1 MDELIE
7 KIENILNIDN
17 IPNSEKRK
25 KLNLLEKEN
34 IQVIFIKTHLCPAC
48 SRMEIE
54 VWIKQ
59 VCWDVSDTSILRVQN
74 IH

>member
-34 IQVIFIKTHLCPAC
+34 IQDVFIKTHLSSFGLA
-48 SRMEIE
+48 ETDE
-54 VWIKQ
+54 LW
-59 VCWDVSDTSILRVQN
+59 
-74 IH
+74 